1 MARAAPFIHDRPA
14 AEALAAWEETC
25 AAAGCPERVEAV
37 RLPLEQAVG
46 RVTAEPV
53 WARTSSPP
61 FDAAAMDGIAV
72 RAADTVGASE
82 TTPVRLDAG
91 AFEVVDT
98 GDPIPGD
105 FDAVVMR
112 EDVHNEGHAVELRAA
127 AAPYQHVRSI
137 GEDVSAAELLLPA
150 GHRLRPVDVA
160 AAGAAGATELVVRRA
175 PLVAVIPTG
184 DEIRPVGSELA
195 TGELPDTNSLMLAA
209 QAEAVGAEVRR
220 YEVVPDVPEQ
230 IAAAVREAAAEADL
244 VIVIAGSSAGRDD
257 HTAAVVAEVGTLAV
271 HGVAVRPGHPVVLG
285 AGERTPVLG
294 APGYPVSAALTF
306 DIFAA
311 PLLARLE
318 GAPPP
323 DWPRARARLA

>member
-72 RAADTVGASE
+72 RASDTVGAGE

-91 AFEVVDT
+91 SFEIVDT
-98 GDPIPGD
+98 GDPIPRD

-112 EDVHNEGHAVELRAA
+112 EDVHEVEGGVELQAA

-160 AAGAAGATELVVRRA
+160 AAGAAGATDLVVRRA

-195 TGELPDTNSLMLAA
+195 
-209 QAEAVGAEVRR
+209 
-220 YEVVPDVPEQ
+220 
-230 IAAAVREAAAEADL
+230 
-244 VIVIAGSSAGRDD
+244 
-257 HTAAVVAEVGTLAV
+257 
-271 HGVAVRPGHPVVLG
+271 
-285 AGERTPVLG
+285 
-294 APGYPVSAALTF
+294 
-306 DIFAA
+306 
-311 PLLARLE
+311 
-318 GAPPP
+318 
-323 DWPRARARLA
+323 